1 VYAAYFFASLFYAL
15 GLAQV
20 KGKKL
25 SPPLSLPSWLSG
37 LLNLNQARAFHQ
49 VRIQLNFKCGVE
61 NPEIRPDFTK
71 INHGTPR
78 EFKVSK
84 TNVVFRCSLPSL

>member
-1 VYAAYFFASLFYAL
+1 MRGFSLTVQVYAAYFFASLFYAL

-25 SPPLSLPSWLSG
+25 SPLSLPSWLSG

-49 VRIQLNFKCGVE
+49 VRVQLILRCGGKIQKFGL
-61 NPEIRPDFTK
+61 I
-71 INHGTPR
+71 
-78 EFKVSK
+78 
-84 TNVVFRCSLPSL
+84 